1 MKSNQTNKRFSI
13 AIGAAV
19 ILAIVLLAWVSSGF
33 IRSSP
38 SSGTAGS
45 STADFIGYTVKPDRI
60 TRDPAGKFMVE
71 LKVVS
76 KDATTWKSVAV
87 ENISITGQSS
97 ATAKLISALPAEPI
111 PERFVLKF
119 ETDAIDS
126 NGVNPQLH
134 FDLAIQAT
142 KHMGL
147 SGGSSRNSHHIPL
160 EPSTRRVGDRHAVTD
175 TNKPRY

>member
-1 MKSNQTNKRFSI
+1 
-13 AIGAAV
+13 
-19 ILAIVLLAWVSSGF
+19 
-33 IRSSP
+33 
-38 SSGTAGS
+38 
-45 STADFIGYTVKPDRI
+45 
-60 TRDPAGKFMVE
+60 MVE
-71 LKVVS
+71 LEVVS

-97 ATAKLISALPAEPI
+97 ATAKLISALSAEPI

-126 NGVNPQLH
+126 NGAKSQLH

-160 EPSTRRVGDRHAVTD
+160 EPMEPLEPSAGE
-175 TNKPRY
+175 